1 MVRLITAPVGAQSTG
16 SRYCLGSK
24 PFEGCLL
31 LVRIPIETAPAL
43 TTVNPVL
50 SIIFLLL
57 ITFPLPLP
65 LELQ

>member
-43 TTVNPVL
+43 TTVNPVPASL
-50 SIIFLLL
+50 
-57 ITFPLPLP
+57 TGEPGVGPVHMG
-65 LELQ
+65 Q